1 MFVLN
6 EEDLSIHLT
15 RGDTVFFTVMMED
28 MDTKETV
35 YFEAGDVLRMKVYGK
50 KNAKDVVLEKMF
62 PVTARTDRFVILLT
76 SEETKIGDV
85 ISKPK
90 DYWYSVELNPFT
102 NPQTIIGN
110 DDDGA
115 KIFKLFPEGA
125 DSDIVVPEPED
136 IPVVDD
142 ELDMTSSRP
151 VQNQAIARAVVNI
164 AAACKVA
171 KETVAKNTEEMNASE
186 SRLKAEIAVERER
199 ITNIARLS
207 EGSTNGDAELIDARH
222 DGLTVRGNVGEAIRA
237 KTAADFE
244 MLKATKL
251 AQPVIPFMDRLEIG
265 FVKIESARLTF
276 SAYPNYVRTKEAA
289 TIHLEVGDTVVCSN
303 ETRVYTGY
311 LACGEYIPSGWTSTF
326 VAPVEADYVMMFSK
340 YDLTDIEDLDG
351 FLKNIV
357 INRADNYSKRI
368 AEVKEKADH
377 LWALDNTY
385 LSKCEFA
392 TGDATTTNAKRF
404 CAKLESPVRGVKL
417 TLADTVKCGIQ
428 GYSDKTY
435 ATKTYDS
442 GWLTESDYILFDN
455 PSLYYVLVFIRVDE
469 TTPTTED
476 RANTEVLQ
484 SLDLTPIL
492 DRLNAYSVA
501 SALIHNDMIRSVAH
515 RGMSDSAPENTTP
528 AFVLAKQAGFTY
540 VETDIQ
546 VTKDGKYVCVHD
558 STISKYT
565 GGVETGAVADYTLD
579 ELQAM
584 DFGAWKDAKWAGTQI
599 LTFEE
604 VVLLCKKLGL
614 KLYIELKYTHSE
626 ADISYYMEYVKR
638 MGMAENC
645 VWRGASYNAVIRKL
659 SDSAVIAYDASAIM
673 TEEKIKSIVAGYSPM
688 FFHNDYSYVTE
699 TVVALC
705 HKYGTRIEVYTVN
718 DMDALEDL
726 AAMGVDGITTD
737 KLVAGKVLLERLV

>member
-1 MFVLN
+1 MFILN
-6 EEDLSIHLT
+6 EEDLSIYVT
-15 RGDTVFFTVMMED
+15 RGDTVFFTVMAE
-28 MDTKETV
+28 ENGEPY
-35 YFEAGDVLRMKVYGK
+35 YFEAGDVLRMKVFSK
-50 KNAKDVVLEKMF
+50 KKATDVVLEKCF
-62 PVTARTDRFVILLT
+62 PITARTDRYTILLT
-76 SEETKIGDV
+76 EEDTKIGEV

-90 DYWYSVELNPFT
+90 DYWYEVELNPFT
-102 NPQTIIGN
+102 NPQTIIGY
-110 DDDGA
+110 DEDGA

-125 DSDIVVPEPED
+125 DSDVVDPDPED
-136 IPVVDD
+136 IPIVDD
-142 ELDMTSSRP
+142 ELDMTSPRP
-151 VQNQAIARAVVNI
+151 VQNRAIARAVVNI

-171 KETVAKNTEEMNASE
+171 GETSKENTAKLNATE
-186 SRLKAEIAVERER
+186 SRLKAEIAVERTR
-199 ITNIARLS
+199 ITNLASIKA
-207 EGSTNGDAELIDARH
+207 GSTSGDAELTDARH
-222 DGLTVRGNVGEAIRA
+222 DGITVHGNVGAAIRA

-265 FVKIESARLTF
+265 FVKIESTGLTF
-276 SAYPNYVRTKEAA
+276 SAYTNYVRTKEAA
-289 TIHLEVGDTVVCSN
+289 TIHLEAGDTVVCSN

-311 LACGEYIPSGWTSTF
+311 LSSGEYIPSGWTSTF
-326 VAPVEADYVMMFSK
+326 AAPVEADYVMLFSK

-351 FLKNIV
+351 FLENIV

-385 LSKCEFA
+385 LSKCDFA
-392 TGDATTTNAKRF
+392 TGDATTTNANRF
-404 CAKLESPVRGVKL
+404 CAKLESPVKGVKL
-417 TLADTVKCGIQ
+417 TMAGTLKCGIQ
-428 GYSDKTY
+428 GYTDSSY
-435 ATKTYDS
+435 STKTYDS
-442 GWLTESDYILFDN
+442 GWLKESDFILFDN
-455 PSLYYVLVFIRVDE
+455 PELYYVLVFIRADE
-469 TTPTTED
+469 GTPTTED
-476 RANTEVLQ
+476 KSNTEVLQ
-484 SLDLTPIL
+484 ALDLTPIL
-492 DRLNAYSVA
+492 DKLNNTANTLTQNEMV
-501 SALIHNDMIRSVAH
+501 RSVAH
-515 RGMSDSAPENTTP
+515 RGLSASAPENTAP

-558 STISKYT
+558 GTISKYT
-565 GGVETGAVADYTLD
+565 AGVETGAVADYTLE

-584 DFGAWKDAKWAGTQI
+584 DFGAWKDAKWAGTRI

-614 KLYIELKYTHSE
+614 KLYVELKYTHSE

-659 SDSAVIAYDASAIM
+659 SDSAVIAYDASSIM
-673 TEEKIKSIVAGYSPM
+673 TEEKVKSIVADYSPM

-699 TVVALC
+699 DVVALC
-705 HKYGTRIEVYTVN
+705 HNNGVRIEAYTVN
-718 DMDALEDL
+718 DEATLEDM

-737 KLVAGKVLLERLV
+737 KLVAGKVFFESLM